1 MFLFLY
7 QVSNYINFILKK
19 CILYFHVCFYKDV
32 VFIVTI
38 KIINYEG
45 KPNHAVINW
54 DMSLDIHTLDI
65 LRHNSTRSRVCT
77 EDMQYDRK
85 GTGKINF

>member
-1 MFLFLY
+1 MFLSLY

-54 DMSLDIHTLDI
+54 DMSLDIHT
-65 LRHNSTRSRVCT
+65 
-77 EDMQYDRK
+77 
-85 GTGKINF
+85 